1 MNLTTAFVGTTFWKS
16 SEGIQMEYIAVFL
29 ASLFPGALVAFNH
42 ELLLA
47 LSKVS
52 ALRIYCAGVWHNAAL
67 CAVCAWALFVQP
79 LILSPFYIH
88 DEGPV

>member
-1 MNLTTAFVGTTFWKS
+1 MNLTTAFVGTTFWES

-29 ASLFPGALVAFNH
+29 AALFPGALVAFNH

-52 ALRIYCAGVWHNAAL
+52 ALRIYCAGVWHNAAVGAYSSSRFFKE
-67 CAVCAWALFVQP
+67 C
-79 LILSPFYIH
+79 
-88 DEGPV
+88 

>member
-29 ASLFPGALVAFNH
+29 AALFPGALVAFNH

-52 ALRIYCAGVWHNAAL
+52 ALRIYCAGVWHNAAVGA
-67 CAVCAWALFVQP
+67 CSSSWF
-79 LILSPFYIH
+79 F
-88 DEGPV
+88 